1 MDLTSEGPG
10 RDTQGRGRRR
20 NKHYDENEEDSELDL
35 AQHCNKKLEPAKN
48 TLSTVR
54 YEVYWTEVCDKQ
66 ASATHKV
73 VVDIDSHLLVADVVR
88 IVLNELVS
96 MLAKPTIDRFG
107 MRGQVENW
115 EMRFATREG
124 FPRYDYP
131 GRFGSPSAGPKPV
144 PEQSRELQPSF
155 YCWSRRL

>member
-1 MDLTSEGPG
+1 M
-10 RDTQGRGRRR
+10 
-20 NKHYDENEEDSELDL
+20 KHYDENDEDSELDL
-35 AQHCNKKLEPAKN
+35 AQHCSKKLEPAKN
-48 TLSTVR
+48 NLSTVR
-54 YEVYWTEVCDKQ
+54 YEVYWTEVYDKQ

-96 MLAKPTIDRFG
+96 TLAKATADKFG
-107 MRGQVENW
+107 MRGQVDNW

-131 GRFGSPSAGPKPV
+131 GRCDSLSSGPEPV
-144 PEQSRELQPSF
+144 PEQSREFQSSF
-155 YCWSRRL
+155 YCWSKHL